1 MSTFG
6 APTRSGRDVDPR
18 VVDYFADL
26 IYRNLGGHIL
36 QDENWS
42 MDTYARV
49 ICWNVTQCYINV
61 ETVQHTL
68 VIEVSPA
75 AVPAQE
81 RPRYH
86 QVGDALYYK
95 SFNRIPQSA
104 LDPYTLFD
112 GVLDFIKRVVR
123 EMFEAKKDV
132 WLDFGPS
139 QSVGWEVTLRKID
152 TSEFDDMD

>member
-6 APTRSGRDVDPR
+6 APTRSGRAVDPR
-18 VVDYFADL
+18 VVDDFADL

-49 ICWNVTQCYINV
+49 ICWNVTQCYISV
-61 ETVQHTL
+61 ETVEHTL
-68 VIEVSPA
+68 VIEVSPY
-75 AVPAQE
+75 AVPEQE
-81 RPRYH
+81 RPRHH
-86 QVGDALYYK
+86 QIGDALYYR
-95 SFNRIPQSA
+95 SSNRVPA
-104 LDPYTLFD
+104 LSPYDLFD
-112 GVLDFIKRVVR
+112 GLLVFIRRVVL

-139 QSVGWEVTLRKID
+139 RSVGWEVTLRKIED